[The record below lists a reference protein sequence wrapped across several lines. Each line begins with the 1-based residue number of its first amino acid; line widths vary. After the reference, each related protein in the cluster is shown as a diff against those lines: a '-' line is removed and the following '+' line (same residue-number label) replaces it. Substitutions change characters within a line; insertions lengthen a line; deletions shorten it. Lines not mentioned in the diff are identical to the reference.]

1 MVDNIW
7 ICSPVQNTK
16 GELVKGL
23 YEKKEIVQGMK
34 ALVKKFP
41 EKGLWLEEVPEPIT
55 GPNDVKIKIHKTAIC
70 GTDLHI
76 YNWDAWSQ
84 QTIQTPRIIGHE
96 YVGEIVEMGSNVRGR
111 YIGEI
116 VSGEGHIVCGK
127 CRNCLAG
134 HGHLCKETV
143 GVGVNRDGAFAEYL
157 VIPQENVR
165 PCEKDI
171 PEEMYSIFDP
181 FGNAVH
187 TALSFNLVGEDV
199 LITGAGPIGIM
210 AAAVCKFVGARHVV
224 ITDIQDDRLEL
235 AKKLGIEYTVNT
247 AKENLADVMERLM
260 IREGF
265 DVGLE
270 MSGSEIALNTM
281 IDHMLPGGRIA
292 LLGLLKSDTKVDWS
306 KIIFKGL
313 ILKGIYG
320 REMHETWYKMSAM
333 LQGGLDISNIITHRM
348 SVLDYEE
355 GFAAMNSGKCGKV
368 ILDWENL

>member
-1 MVDNIW
+1 
-7 ICSPVQNTK
+7 
-16 GELVKGL
+16 
-23 YEKKEIVQGMK
+23 MK

-41 EKGLWLEEVPEPIT
+41 EKGLWFEDVAEPIT
-55 GPNDVKIKIHKTAIC
+55 GINDVKIKIHKTAIC

-76 YNWDAWSQ
+76 YNWDVWSQ
-84 QTIQTPRIIGHE
+84 NTIKTPMVIGHE
-96 YVGEIVEMGSNVRGR
+96 YVGEIVEVGANVRNWK
-111 YIGEI
+111 IGDI

-134 HGHLCKETV
+134 HGHLCKDTV

-165 PCEKDI
+165 RCEEGI
-171 PEEMYSIFDP
+171 PEEMYAIFDP

-187 TALSFNLVGEDV
+187 TALSFNTTGEDV

-210 AAAVCKFVGARHVV
+210 AAAVCQFVGARHVV
-224 ITDIQDDRLEL
+224 ITDINDDRLEL
-235 AKKLGIEYTVNT
+235 AKKLGIKHTVNT
-247 AKENLADVMERLM
+247 LKQNLSDVMDELY

-270 MSGSEIALNTM
+270 MSGSEIAINTM

-292 LLGLLKSDTKVDWS
+292 LLGLLKSDAKIDWS
-306 KIIFKGL
+306 KVIFKGL
-313 ILKGIYG
+313 IIKGIYG

-333 LQGGLDISNIITHRM
+333 LQGGLDISQIITHRM
-348 SVLDYEE
+348 DVRDFEK
-355 GFAAMNSGKCGKV
+355 GFEAMNSGKSGKV
-368 ILDWENL
+368 ILDWTKLNEGV

>member
-1 MVDNIW
+1 
-7 ICSPVQNTK
+7 
-16 GELVKGL
+16 
-23 YEKKEIVQGMK
+23 MK

-41 EKGLWLEEVPEPIT
+41 EKGLWMEDVAEPT
-55 GPNDVKIKIHKTAIC
+55 VGAGDVKIKIHKTAIC

-76 YNWDAWSQ
+76 YNWDEWSQ
-84 QTIQTPRIIGHE
+84 KTIQPPRVIGHE
-96 YVGEIVEMGSNVRGR
+96 YVGEIVELGAGVKNWSVGD
-111 YIGEI
+111 I

-157 VIPQENVR
+157 VIPAENVR
-165 PCEKDI
+165 KCQSGI
-171 PEEMYSIFDP
+171 SEELYSIFDP

-187 TALSFNLVGEDV
+187 TALSFNVVGEDV

-210 AAAVCKFVGARHVV
+210 AAAVCKYAGARNVV
-224 ITDIQDDRLEL
+224 ITDINEDRLKL
-235 AKKLGIEYTVNT
+235 ASSLGLKYTVNT
-247 AKENLADVMERLM
+247 AKESLNDIMDKVL
-260 IREGF
+260 IKEGF

-281 IDHMLPGGRIA
+281 IDHMVHGGKIA
-292 LLGLLKSDTKVDWS
+292 LLGILKNDAKIDWS
-306 KIIFKGL
+306 KVIFNGL
-313 ILKGIYG
+313 TIKGIYG

-348 SVLDYEE
+348 DVRDYEL
-355 GFAAMNSGKCGKV
+355 GFEAMNSGKSGKV
-368 ILDWENL
+368 ILDWTKLNEG